1 VAAALVKLADA
12 KTRGDAATLRSLV
25 TLPLRSTW
33 NVNSGQGDCT
43 IPRSK
48 ALTDPL
54 KAAAALTFD
63 PRFLAALRR
72 DLGHAHKGS
81 GCAEESSATPFT
93 QGDAAIT
100 VTGDTATVRYD
111 IPVCGAGAPSYTFTL
126 RRVSGA
132 WSLASYDSG
141 CHYDES

>member
-12 KTRGDAATLRSLV
+12 KTRGDAATARTLV
-25 TLPLRSTW
+25 TLPLRTTW
-33 NVNSGQGDCT
+33 NANNGQGDCSVA
-43 IPRSK
+43 RSK
-48 ALTDPL
+48 TLTDPL

-72 DLGHAHKGS
+72 DLGHTHRGT
-81 GCAEESSATPFT
+81 GCAEESSTTPFT
-93 QGDAAIT
+93 QGDPAIT
-100 VTGDTATVRYD
+100 VTGDTATVKYD
-111 IPVCGAGAPSYTFTL
+111 VPYCGAGAPSYTFTL

-132 WSLASYDSG
+132 WSLATYDSG